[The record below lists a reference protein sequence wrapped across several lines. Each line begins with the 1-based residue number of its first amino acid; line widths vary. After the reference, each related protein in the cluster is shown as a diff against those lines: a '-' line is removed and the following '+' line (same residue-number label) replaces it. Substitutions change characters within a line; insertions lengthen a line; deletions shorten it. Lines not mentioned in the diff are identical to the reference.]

1 MEPLETIW
9 PVFGLRL
16 TTPRLVLRPI
26 QDGDIPA
33 FVEAAASGIYETR
46 DGHIPFPTDWPNV
59 PDMGPNSARWIWE
72 HRIQANPG
80 SWVIMFGVSTRDGDF
95 LGTQDVASKD
105 FPSLRTIS
113 TGSWLRRSAQ
123 GQGLGKEMRAAI
135 LLWAFDHLGADVA
148 MTSAY
153 DWNSSSIG
161 VSTGLGYEPNGETR
175 TMTSTGTVERE
186 VRFRLSKERFRR
198 PDWELEVEGHAAAA
212 AFLGVPSS

>member
-16 TTPRLVLRPI
+16 TTPR
-26 QDGDIPA
+26 
-33 FVEAAASGIYETR
+33 
-46 DGHIPFPTDWPNV
+46 
-59 PDMGPNSARWIWE
+59 IWE

-95 LGTQDVASKD
+95 LDTQDVASKG

-135 LLWAFDHLGADVA
+135 LLWAFDHLGADGA

-161 VSTGLGYEPNGETR
+161 VSIP
-175 TMTSTGTVERE
+175 
-186 VRFRLSKERFRR
+186 RR
-198 PDWELEVEGHAAAA
+198 PIELTGSR
-212 AFLGVPSS
+212 FT